1 MKKSNVVA
9 IVLASVAA
17 AASIAA
23 LVVAIISLVKSC
35 GSKKITAAEYNYY
48 GLPDEE
54 DDEEDTI
61 GRDTLAF

>member
-9 IVLASVAA
+9 IVLASVA

-35 GSKKITAAEYNYY
+35 GTKKLTAAEYNYY
-48 GLPDEE
+48 GLS
-54 DDEEDTI
+54 DDEENEEDTL
-61 GRDTLAF
+61 GSDTLAF

>member
-23 LVVAIISLVKSC
+23 LVIAIISLVKSC
-35 GSKKITAAEYNYY
+35 GSKKLTAAEYNYY
-48 GLPDEE
+48 GLS
-54 DDEEDTI
+54 DDEENEEDTL
-61 GRDTLAF
+61 GSDTLAF